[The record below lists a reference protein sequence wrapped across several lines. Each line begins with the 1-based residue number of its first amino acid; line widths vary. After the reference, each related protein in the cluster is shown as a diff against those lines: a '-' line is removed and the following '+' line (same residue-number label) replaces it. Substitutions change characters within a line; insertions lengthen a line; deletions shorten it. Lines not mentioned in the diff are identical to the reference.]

1 MLWPGISA
9 KGLMAAKKQS
19 AITDCKNNKIELR
32 MIKGKKN
39 INVK

>member
-1 MLWPGISA
+1 MAGLTA
-9 KGLMAAKKQS
+9 KGLLAAKKQS
-19 AITDCKNNKIELR
+19 AITDCKNIKIELR